1 MRISTKS
8 IYENATTQLNTLQ
21 SNMARTQTQLATNR
35 RMLTAADDPIASA
48 RALEVTQSQSLNTQY
63 ATNRA
68 NANSSLALVE
78 SALGDSS
85 DLVMDVQS
93 LVVQASND
101 TLSKAER
108 NMLATEIEVRM
119 HDLLGVANTSDG
131 TGGYLFSG
139 YRGTTIPFV
148 RTDTGAAYQG
158 DQGQRKLQVGSS
170 RAIAISDSGSA
181 IFENNRTGNGSF
193 QTVMVDGN
201 QGGAVIT
208 GGSVA
213 DATKLTG
220 HNYTLEFK
228 VAGTPAVTT
237 YSVMDTSTS
246 PASAVLADQPYESG
260 KQIAFD
266 GASFAI
272 TGQPADG
279 DKFEVKPSE
288 KESVFTT
295 MARLVDVLR
304 NYSDDDAAGR
314 AMLSNKLNTA
324 SEGLRSS
331 LDNILTVRASVGSR
345 MKELDYLDDSGS
357 DLGIQYSATLS
368 KLQDLDI
375 VKAISQYASQ
385 QTTLE
390 AAQKSFK
397 TMSGLSLFNYI
408 G

>member
-1 MRISTKS
+1 MRISTRS

-21 SNMARTQTQLATNR
+21 SNMARTQNQLSTNK

-48 RALEVTQSQSLNTQY
+48 RALEVTQSKALNEQY

-68 NANSSLALVE
+68 NANGSLALVE
-78 SALGDSS
+78 GALSDSGD
-85 DLVMDVQS
+85 LLMDVQT
-93 LVVQASND
+93 LVVQAANG
-101 TLSKAER
+101 TLSKSDR
-108 NMLATEIEVRM
+108 DIIATEIEARM

-139 YRGTTIPFV
+139 YRGTTIPFIQ
-148 RTDTGAAYQG
+148 TDTGAAYQG

-170 RAIAISDSGSA
+170 RSIAISDSGSSV
-181 IFENNRTGNGSF
+181 FENNRTGNGSY
-193 QTVMVDGN
+193 QTTVVDGN
-201 QGGAVIT
+201 TGSAVANT
-208 GGSVA
+208 GSVS

-220 HNYTLEFK
+220 HNYKLEFT

-237 YSVMDTSTS
+237 YTVTDSSGA
-246 PASAVLADQPYESG
+246 PAGPLPTNEPYVSG
-260 KQIAFD
+260 KQITFD
-266 GASFAI
+266 GTSFSI
-272 TGQPADG
+272 SGTPANG

-295 MARLVDVLR
+295 MTSLVKALR
-304 NYSDDDAAGR
+304 DAGEDPASR
-314 AMLSNKLNTA
+314 ATLSNKLSTA
-324 SEGLRSS
+324 SESLKSS

-345 MKELDYLDDSGS
+345 MKELDYLDSSGS
-357 DLGIQYSATLS
+357 DLGIQYDATLS

-375 VKAISQYASQ
+375 VKAISQYATQ

-397 TMSGLSLFNYI
+397 TMSSLSLFNYI

>member
-8 IYENATTQLNTLQ
+8 IYENATTQLNMLQ
-21 SNMARTQTQLATNR
+21 SGMARTQTQLATNK

-63 ATNRA
+63 ATNRN
-68 NANSSLALVE
+68 NANSSLSLVE
-78 SALGDSS
+78 SALSDSS
-85 DLVMDVQS
+85 DLLMDVQT
-93 LVVQASND
+93 LVVQAANG
-101 TLSKAER
+101 TLSKNER
-108 NMLATEIEVRM
+108 AMIATEIEVRM
-119 HDLLGVANTSDG
+119 HDLIGVANTADG

-148 RTDTGAAYQG
+148 QTDTGATYQG

-181 IFENNRTGNGSF
+181 IFENNRTGNGSY

-201 QGGAVIT
+201 KGGAIAT
-208 GGSVA
+208 SGSVS

-237 YSVMDTSTS
+237 YSVLDTSTS
-246 PASAVLADQPYESG
+246 PASAVLSDEPYVSG

-266 GASFAI
+266 GTSFSI
-272 TGQPADG
+272 NGQPADG
-279 DKFEVKPSE
+279 DKFQVKPSE
-288 KESVFTT
+288 KESIFTT
-295 MARLVDVLR
+295 MTKLVAALR
-304 NYSDDDAAGR
+304 TSSDDTTGLAT
-314 AMLSNKLNTA
+314 LSNKLNTA
-324 SEGLRSS
+324 SEGLKSS

-345 MKELDYLDDSGS
+345 MKELDYLDMSGS
-357 DLGIQYSATLS
+357 DLDIQYAGTLS
-368 KLQDLDI
+368 KLQDLDV
-375 VKAISQYASQ
+375 VKAISQYATQ
-385 QTTLE
+385 QQTLE

>member
-21 SNMARTQTQLATNR
+21 SNMARTQNQLATNK

-48 RALEVTQSQSLNTQY
+48 RALEVTQSKSLNTQY
-63 ATNRA
+63 AANRS
-68 NANSSLALVE
+68 NANSSLSLVE
-78 SALGDSS
+78 GALSDSGD
-85 DLVMDVQS
+85 LLMDVQT
-93 LVVQASND
+93 LVVQAGNG
-101 TLSKAER
+101 TLSKADR
-108 NMLATEIEVRM
+108 DMIATEIEGRM
-119 HDLLGVANTSDG
+119 QDLLGVANTADG

-139 YRGTTIPFV
+139 YRGTTIPFIQ
-148 RTDTGAAYQG
+148 TETGAAYQG

-170 RAIAISDSGSA
+170 RSVAISDSGSS
-181 IFENNRTGNGSF
+181 IFENNRTGNGSY
-193 QTVMVDGN
+193 QTVVVDGN
-201 QGGAVIT
+201 AGSAIAT
-208 GGSVA
+208 TGSVS

-220 HNYTLEFK
+220 HNYTLEFT

-237 YSVMDTSTS
+237 YSVTDTSTS
-246 PASAVLADQPYESG
+246 PAGAVLTNQPYESG

-266 GASFAI
+266 GTSFAI
-272 TGQPADG
+272 TGAPANG

-288 KESVFTT
+288 KESIFTT
-295 MARLVDVLR
+295 MTSLVKALR
-304 NYSDDDAAGR
+304 DSSDDTTGR
-314 AMLSNKLNTA
+314 ATLSNKLNTA
-324 SEGLRSS
+324 SEGLKSS

-345 MKELDYLDDSGS
+345 MKELDYLDSSGS
-357 DLGIQYSATLS
+357 DLGIQYDATLS

-375 VKAISQYASQ
+375 VKAISQYATQ

-397 TMSGLSLFNYI
+397 TMSSLSLFNYI

>member
-21 SNMARTQTQLATNR
+21 SGMARTQNQLATNK

-48 RALEVTQSQSLNTQY
+48 RALEVTQSKSLNTQY
-63 ATNRA
+63 ATNRS
-68 NANSSLALVE
+68 NANSSLSLVE
-78 SALGDSS
+78 GALSDSGD
-85 DLVMDVQS
+85 LLMDVQT
-93 LVVQASND
+93 LVVQAGNG
-101 TLSKAER
+101 TLSRADR
-108 NMLATEIEVRM
+108 LLIATEIEGRLQ
-119 HDLLGVANTSDG
+119 DLVGVANSADG
-131 TGGYLFSG
+131 SGGYLFSG
-139 YRGTTIPFV
+139 YRGTTVPFIQ
-148 RTDTGAAYQG
+148 TDSGATYQG

-170 RAIAISDSGSA
+170 RAIAISDSGSS
-181 IFENNRTGNGSF
+181 IFENNRTGNGSY

-201 QGGAVIT
+201 QGGAVAVT
-208 GGSVA
+208 GSVS

-220 HNYTLEFK
+220 HEYELAFQVTGN
-228 VAGTPAVTT
+228 PAVTT
-237 YSVMDTSTS
+237 YTVTDKSGS
-246 PASAVLADQPYESG
+246 PVGPLPTNEPYVSG

-266 GASFAI
+266 GTSFTI
-272 TGQPADG
+272 SGEPANG
-279 DKFEVKPSE
+279 DKFEVKPSQ

-295 MARLVDVLR
+295 MTNLVKALR
-304 NYSDDDAAGR
+304 ESTDDNNGR
-314 AMLSNKLNTA
+314 ATLSNKLNTA
-324 SEGLRSS
+324 SEGLKSS

-357 DLGIQYSATLS
+357 ELGIQYDATLS

-375 VKAISQYASQ
+375 VKAISQYATQ

>member
-1 MRISTKS
+1 
-8 IYENATTQLNTLQ
+8 
-21 SNMARTQTQLATNR
+21 
-35 RMLTAADDPIASA
+35 
-48 RALEVTQSQSLNTQY
+48 
-63 ATNRA
+63 
-68 NANSSLALVE
+68 
-78 SALGDSS
+78 
-85 DLVMDVQS
+85 
-93 LVVQASND
+93 
-101 TLSKAER
+101 
-108 NMLATEIEVRM
+108 
-119 HDLLGVANTSDG
+119 
-131 TGGYLFSG
+131 
-139 YRGTTIPFV
+139 
-148 RTDTGAAYQG
+148 
-158 DQGQRKLQVGSS
+158 
-170 RAIAISDSGSA
+170 
-181 IFENNRTGNGSF
+181 
-193 QTVMVDGN
+193 
-201 QGGAVIT
+201 
-208 GGSVA
+208 
-213 DATKLTG
+213 
-220 HNYTLEFK
+220 
-228 VAGTPAVTT
+228 VTT
-237 YSVMDTSTS
+237 YSVMDTSTA

-266 GASFAI
+266 GTSFAI

-295 MARLVDVLR
+295 MTRLVDALR
-304 NYSDDDAAGR
+304 NYSDDAAGR

>member
-48 RALEVTQSQSLNTQY
+48 RALEVTQSQALNTQY

-78 SALGDSS
+78 GALS
-85 DLVMDVQS
+85 DGGNLLMDVQT
-93 LVVQASND
+93 LVVQAGNGA
-101 TLSKAER
+101 LSKADR
-108 NMLATEIEVRM
+108 NMIATEIEARM

-139 YRGTTIPFV
+139 YRGATIPFV
-148 RTDTGAAYQG
+148 QTDSGAAYQG

-201 QGGAVIT
+201 GGAAVASS
-208 GGSVA
+208 GSVA

-237 YSVMDTSTS
+237 YSVVDASTS
-246 PASAVLADQPYESG
+246 PASAVLTDQPYESG

-266 GASFAI
+266 GASFVI
-272 TGQPADG
+272 TGQPAQG

-295 MARLVDVLR
+295 MTNLVDALR
-304 NYSDDDAAGR
+304 NYTDDAAGR
-314 AMLSNKLNTA
+314 ATLSNKLNTA
-324 SEGLRSS
+324 SEGLKSS

-345 MKELDYLDDSGS
+345 MKELDYLEDSGS

-375 VKAISQYASQ
+375 VKAISQYATQ